1 MGSELLWE
9 VRELWKSF
17 SLSFSFSIRFYFFSL
32 MTKEMISSENE
43 MMEAIWNS
51 PTSLNTVN
59 VNERSQEKSS
69 QS

>member
-1 MGSELLWE
+1 MGLELLWE
-9 VRELWKSF
+9 VRELWKLF

-59 VNERSQEKSS
+59 MNERSQEKSS